1 MRKAKI
7 VCTIGPSSSSKSVI
21 RGLIKAGMNVARLNF
36 SHGSHEDH
44 QKAVEIIRETA
55 KASGSPVAI
64 LQDLGGIKIRVGSL
78 KGGSVMLK
86 KGSTLKIVTEQIVG
100 DEKTVSISY
109 PHLLDDAAIG
119 DRILLDDGLLQ
130 LEVLKKGKGYLMT
143 RVIEG
148 GLLKERKG
156 VNLPG
161 MDISVSSFTKKDKED
176 LSFGIEMGVDYIAMS
191 FVRSSEDVKEL
202 KRWLRK
208 KNANIPVIAKIEK
221 PQAVED
227 IDAILDVSDGI
238 MIARGDLGVELSTEK
253 VPLLQK
259 ALIEKANRSVK
270 LVITATQMLESM
282 TDHSRPTRAEAADVA
297 NAVLDG
303 TDGLMLSAETA
314 SGRHPV
320 QVVKMMHR
328 IIHYTEVNRDKTT
341 FVRLVRPSVE
351 TTHGAVVESAC
362 RAAGKI
368 HAKALIAFTQSGGTA
383 LLASKFRPSVPIIA
397 YTLSEETLR
406 KMNLYWGVTPRLMR
420 PLQNTDEMVF
430 EVEKA
435 LLKDKFAK
443 NGDVIVIIASSPLSL
458 RGKTNLMKIHRIGS

>member
-21 RGLIKAGMNVARLNF
+21 KSLIKAGMNVARLNF
-36 SHGSHEDH
+36 SHGSHENH
-44 QKAVEIIRETA
+44 KMAIETIREAA
-55 KASGSPVAI
+55 KANGSPVAI

-86 KGSTLKIVTEQIVG
+86 KGSTLKIVTEQIEG

-109 PHLLDDAAIG
+109 PYLLDDATIG

-143 RVIEG
+143 SVIEG

-161 MDISVSSFTKKDKED
+161 MDISASSFTKKDKKD
-176 LSFGIEMGVDYIAMS
+176 LSFGVEMGVDYIAMS

-202 KRWLRK
+202 KKWLRK
-208 KNANIPVIAKIEK
+208 KNAKIPVIAKIEK

-227 IDAILDVSDGI
+227 IDAILEVSDGL

-259 ALIEKANRSVK
+259 ALIEKANKGVK

-314 SGRHPV
+314 TGRHPV

-341 FVRLVRPSVE
+341 FVRLSVE
-351 TTHGAVVESAC
+351 TTHRAVVESAC

-368 HAKALIAFTQSGGTA
+368 NAKALIAFTQSGGTA

-397 YTLSEETLR
+397 YTLREETLR
-406 KMNLYWGVTPRLMR
+406 KMNLYWGVTPRLMQ
-420 PLQNTDEMVF
+420 PLQNTDDMVF

-435 LLKDKFAK
+435 LLNERFVK
-443 NGDVIVIIASSPLSL
+443 NGDLIVIIACSPLSL
-458 RGKTNLMKIHRIGS
+458 RGKTNLMKIHEIGS